1 MPPKKGGRR
10 TGASPSPFNRK
21 AEAATGRPTETAK
34 GKKMYY
40 LMSQLWLFLLIAF
53 VIGVATGWFT
63 SPSGNRS

>member
-1 MPPKKGGRR
+1 
-10 TGASPSPFNRK
+10 
-21 AEAATGRPTETAK
+21 
-34 GKKMYY
+34 MYY